1 MLSTRQALSNVKD
14 EQTMGKEGGGGRE
27 EGRGGGE
34 EEQWRLIFDLHEDDS
49 VLLEVQYVVVCLEGV
64 QLPLLTL
71 NVHA

>member
-1 MLSTRQALSNVKD
+1 
-14 EQTMGKEGGGGRE
+14 MGEGEGGRGEGGGG
-27 EGRGGGE
+27 

-49 VLLEVQYVVVCLEGV
+49 VLLEVQYVVVCFEGV